1 MKRRE
6 RLSGRRQFAAVRA
19 ERASAGT
26 AALRVHLAAN
36 GLVHAR
42 FGFAIPKSLG
52 GAVARNTVRR
62 RLRAALEPHRAELA
76 GLDVVVSTSPSAL
89 ALPFA
94 DLAAELWRSVERAR
108 ARIADGAPSRRLAEN
123 GAIRPGPRRALTP
136 SPA

>member
-1 MKRRE
+1 VKRRE

-36 GLVHAR
+36 GLTHAR
-42 FGFAIPKSLG
+42 FGFAIPKSVG
-52 GAVARNTVRR
+52 GAVERNTVRR
-62 RLRAALEPHRAELA
+62 RLRAILEPRRDELA

-89 ALPFA
+89 HLPFA
-94 DLAAELWRSVERAR
+94 DLAAELWRSLGAAR
-108 ARIADGAPSRRLAEN
+108 RRMAEN
-123 GAIRPGPRRALTP
+123 GSVRPGPRRALMP

>member
-36 GLVHAR
+36 GLGHAR
-42 FGFAIPKSLG
+42 VGFAIPKSVG
-52 GAVARNTVRR
+52 GAVQRNTVRR
-62 RLRAALEPHRAELA
+62 RLRAAIEPRRAELA
-76 GLDVVVSTSPSAL
+76 GLDLVVSTSPGAL
-89 ALPFA
+89 AMPFA
-94 DLAAELWRSVERAR
+94 DLAAELWRCVDRAR
-108 ARIADGAPSRRLAEN
+108 ERVRDGAPPRRMAEN
-123 GAIRPGPRRALTP
+123 GSIRPGPRRALSP